1 VLSSAKHNE
10 LPLTVYKA
18 NTLLENGKDNPP
30 LQDGKDN
37 RNKVPGRRWPAV
49 SHHGRCR
56 ILGQSIIFRP
66 SMAIPIQTGC
76 FTCFK
81 TRVLRVIDSCHH
93 DNSRISTNIP
103 VSPSQ
108 IRREFED
115 VLKMSRQTRQSPS
128 STAKTGSSEDTREST
143 PGMATTPATSVAS
156 SSPKLNGAKLDNVDT
171 NPTEGLVT
179 SEMMKE
185 ESKLHESSEQK
196 ELAET
201 SSQVTVRGDG

>member
-1 VLSSAKHNE
+1 
-10 LPLTVYKA
+10 
-18 NTLLENGKDNPP
+18 
-30 LQDGKDN
+30 
-37 RNKVPGRRWPAV
+37 
-49 SHHGRCR
+49 
-56 ILGQSIIFRP
+56 
-66 SMAIPIQTGC
+66 
-76 FTCFK
+76 
-81 TRVLRVIDSCHH
+81 
-93 DNSRISTNIP
+93 
-103 VSPSQ
+103 
-108 IRREFED
+108 
-115 VLKMSRQTRQSPS
+115 MSRQTRQSPS